1 MQLQSPLLT
10 LTPTLDAEVL
20 SVLAGADD
28 WFTISQIHARLPARS
43 REGIRRTVTRLSA
56 QGVVDSTSVGT
67 TTSHRLNRDHLAA
80 GPILQLAALRSTF
93 LERLRSDLARWRPE
107 PVFSAVFGSAATG
120 TMRHDSD
127 IDLFVLAPDDV
138 GDHWDASIDS
148 LSERSRRWTG
158 NALHVL
164 VMSETEVRGALHREP
179 VLDDIAREGLT
190 VTGSA
195 HAFRRLTRTAS

>member
-10 LTPTLDAEVL
+10 LTPTLDGEVL

-28 WFTISQIHARLPARS
+28 WFTVSRIHARLPARS
-43 REGIRRTVTRLSA
+43 REGIRRTLTRLSA

-80 GPILQLAALRSTF
+80 GPILELTALRST
-93 LERLRSDLARWRPE
+93 LLDRLRSELAGWRPE
-107 PVFSAVFGSAATG
+107 PLFSAVFGSAATG
-120 TMRHDSD
+120 HMRHDSD

-138 GDHWDASIDS
+138 ADHWDASIDS

-164 VMSETEVRGALHREP
+164 VMSESEVRGALRREP
-179 VLDDIAREGLT
+179 VLDDIARDGLP
-190 VTGSA
+190 VTGST
-195 HAFRRLTRTAS
+195 HAFRRLSRAAS